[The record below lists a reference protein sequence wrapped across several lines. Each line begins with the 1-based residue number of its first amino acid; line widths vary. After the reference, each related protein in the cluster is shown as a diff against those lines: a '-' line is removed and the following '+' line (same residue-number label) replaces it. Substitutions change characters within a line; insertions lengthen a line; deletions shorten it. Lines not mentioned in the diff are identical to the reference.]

1 MQIAL
6 LGIDNALVDYSH
18 TVLSGPVCKL
28 AAGFSEAAAVAGK
41 NEVTMEKI
49 TVKIIELLATFFV
62 EQS

>member
-1 MQIAL
+1 MPLLITRTQAL
-6 LGIDNALVDYSH
+6 FCQ
-18 TVLSGPVCKL
+18 VLKL
-28 AAGFSEAAAVAGK
+28 AAGFSEAAAVAGQ